1 MLKELRRLRPAD
13 KITILCRKGLADS
26 MRLSG
31 LVDEAIE
38 ADKKDDESWHRA
50 VEILSA
56 KEFDLLV
63 CPHQSF
69 RSALLS
75 RSIRARRK
83 VGYKRWFNATLF
95 DDRLERP
102 MDLPEALRQV
112 ELLTPLDSSLSAR
125 LSEFRSQQKRAGGQG
140 EGSSLTP
147 LPAGLDMTLP
157 RLVSLRSEFRSRGSL
172 SGASSAKV
180 GEIAARLGFAPG
192 RRIAFLAPG
201 SVWPTKMWTSEGFTG
216 VARALIGDGFTVVLM
231 GSRDERPICEAIAS
245 AAPGSHVI
253 AGEPSLFETA
263 ELLAL
268 ADLLVCNDS
277 GAMHMAAASG
287 VPTVSVFGPTV
298 LELGYRPWND
308 LARVVQTDLPCRP
321 CGKHGAKKCPLGT
334 HACMKQISSDQV
346 LNSIKS
352 LPHP

>member
-1 MLKELRRLRPAD
+1 MLKELRRLRPGD
-13 KITILCRKGLADS
+13 KITLLCRKGLADS

-38 ADKKDDESWHRA
+38 ADKKDDASWYRA
-50 VEILSA
+50 VDLLSA

-69 RSALLS
+69 RSAILS

-83 VGYKRWFNATLF
+83 IGYKRWFNSIVF

-102 MDLPEALRQV
+102 MDLPEALRQL
-112 ELLTPLDSSLSAR
+112 ELLTPLDPTMSAR
-125 LSEFRSQQKRAGGQG
+125 LSEFRAQQKRAGGQG
-140 EGSSLTP
+140 DGSSLTP
-147 LPAGLDMTLP
+147 LPEGLDMRLP
-157 RLVSLRSEFRSRGSL
+157 RLVALRAEFRASGSL
-172 SGASSAKV
+172 AGASSARV
-180 GEIAARLGFAPG
+180 REIAARLGFAPG

-216 VARALIGDGFTVVLM
+216 VARSLIADGFTVVLM
-231 GSRDERPICEAIAS
+231 GSRDERPICEAIAA

-268 ADLLVCNDS
+268 SDLLVCNDS

-287 VPTVSVFGPTV
+287 VPTVTVFGPTV

-308 LARVVQTDLPCRP
+308 DAVVVQTDLPCRP

-334 HACMKQISSDQV
+334 HACMKQVTSTQV
-346 LNSIKS
+346 LAS
-352 LPHP
+352 LESLR